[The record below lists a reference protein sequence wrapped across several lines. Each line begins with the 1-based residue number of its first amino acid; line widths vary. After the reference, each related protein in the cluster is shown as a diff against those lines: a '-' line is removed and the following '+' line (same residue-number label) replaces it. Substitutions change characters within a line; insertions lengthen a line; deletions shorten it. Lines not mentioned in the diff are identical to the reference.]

1 LTELFA
7 EKVLS
12 VSELT
17 QQVKFLLEEAFPVI
31 TLAGEISGLSRPASG
46 HVYLTLKDANA
57 QVSSVIYRN
66 TAIRIPFELRN
77 GMDVIVRGKLTV
89 YPPRGSYQFMIED
102 MQPKGIGAAELAL
115 RQLKEKLQ
123 KLGYFAGERKRAL
136 PSFPRRIAV
145 VTSPTG
151 AAIRDILETLGQRW
165 LACDVWVL
173 PVRVQGEGSAL
184 EIARALTQLNTVS
197 GLDLVIVGR
206 GGGSSED
213 LSSFNDERVARA
225 IFESRIPV
233 VSAVGHEIDVT
244 IADLVA
250 DHRALTP
257 TAAAQMVVP
266 HRDELREYLDL
277 VRHRARH
284 SLVRIANQ
292 LRQRVADLASRPCF
306 RLPFELIRVRE
317 RRLDDLEGR
326 IHRAIRQHL
335 AQLRER
341 LLRQGARLGAL
352 SPLNVLARGYS
363 LTRREKDMVVVRLG
377 SEVVPGSRLV
387 TDVQHARVTSVVTN
401 IEPVDRRIV
410 PRPNNASP
418 SLFQN

>member
-1 LTELFA
+1 M
-7 EKVLS
+7 
-12 VSELT
+12 
-17 QQVKFLLEEAFPVI
+17 
-31 TLAGEISGLSRPASG
+31 
-46 HVYLTLKDANA
+46 
-57 QVSSVIYRN
+57 IYRN
-66 TAIRIPFELRN
+66 TAARIPLRTLRN
-77 GMDVIVRGKLTV
+77 GLDVVVRGKLTV
-89 YPPRGSYQFMIED
+89 YPPRGGYQFMIED
-102 MQPKGIGAAELAL
+102 VQPKGIGAVELAL
-115 RQLKEKLQ
+115 RLAQGKAAEAC
-123 KLGYFAGERKRAL
+123 GCFAEAGEKTSLL
-136 PSFPRRIAV
+136 PAFPRRKIAL
-145 VTSPTG
+145 VTSPSG
-151 AAIRDILETLGQRW
+151 AAVRDMLETLTLR
-165 LACDVWVL
+165 LAGLRESGVL
-173 PVRVQGEGSAL
+173 SHVRVQGRRSRRRNRHVPWHAVGSSL
-184 EIARALTQLNTVS
+184 VS
-197 GLDLVIVGR
+197 VDVVIVGR

-225 IFESRIPV
+225 IFESTIPV

-277 VRHRARH
+277 VRHRARQ

-292 LRQRVADLASRPCF
+292 LRQRVTDLATRPCF
-306 RLPFELIRVRE
+306 RLPLEMIRVRE

-326 IHRAIRQHL
+326 IHRATRQHL

-341 LLRQGARLGAL
+341 LLTQGARLGAL

-387 TDVQHARVTSVVTN
+387 TEVQHARVTSVVTN

>member
-57 QVSSVIYRN
+57 QISSVIYRN
-66 TAIRIPFELRN
+66 TALRIPFELRN

-102 MQPKGIGAAELAL
+102 VQPKGIGAAELAL

-136 PSFPRRIAV
+136 PPFPRRIAV

-165 LACDVWVL
+165 MACDVWVL

-184 EIARALTQLNTVS
+184 EIARALTQLNMVS

-277 VRHRARH
+277 VRHRARQ

-401 IEPVDRRIV
+401 IEPVDRRMV